1 MAAAQFLISSRQDG
15 DCPET
20 NGNRLHA
27 VLSRLF
33 PHAQVRLYESTD
45 SNVVGPDFA
54 GLILVQVP
62 DPVQMRA
69 HAQQLRENFPQARL
83 LGILCNFDAYADA
96 PRSLIDHLDDYLCCP
111 FREADLRLRV
121 TRLSGCA
128 LSPASRGASWQ
139 DFRTDSRFQGFLGD
153 SPLFLEAIEKVPE
166 IAACDCTCLIE
177 GKTGTG
183 KELFARAIHYL
194 SPRKGRPFVPVN
206 CGALPENLIE
216 NELFGHVKGAYTD
229 AGPGGIGL
237 LPFAEDGTLFLDEID
252 ALSLSSQAKLLRVLQ
267 EHEYRPVG
275 SPRMHTTK
283 ARILAATN
291 CDLRTRVSNKQF
303 REDLFHRLNILRLC
317 LPQLSERSDDIP
329 ILAYYFL
336 QLYAR
341 QRQKNIR
348 EISAGALHKLM
359 SYHWPG
365 NVRELE
371 SVIQRA
377 LLLSRGTRLEACD
390 IDVQE
395 SSPAQREDDTTDDDL
410 RKAKVRAIERFER
423 SYLAQLMLNH
433 QGNVSRAARAAGKE
447 RSSLQRLLRKYRISS
462 EAYRTGA
469 NAQPVN

>member
-15 DCPET
+15 VCPET
-20 NGNRLHA
+20 NCNRVHA

-33 PHAQVRLYESTD
+33 PQAQVRLYEPTD
-45 SNVVGPDFA
+45 NNAVELDFA
-54 GLILVQVP
+54 GLVLIQAA
-62 DPVQMRA
+62 DPVQMNA
-69 HAQQLRENFPQARL
+69 HAQQLRERCPKARL
-83 LGILCNFDAYADA
+83 LGILCNSDSYADL

-121 TRLSGCA
+121 TRLIGYTS
-128 LSPASRGASWQ
+128 SPADESWQ
-139 DFRTDSRFQGFLGD
+139 DFRADSRFHGFLGG
-153 SPLFLEAIEKVPE
+153 SPLFLEVIEKVPE
-166 IAACDCTCLIE
+166 IAASDCTCLIE

-229 AGPGGIGL
+229 AGPGGMGL

-275 SPRMHTTK
+275 SPRMQTTK

-291 CDLRTRVSNKQF
+291 CDLRTRVVSKQF

-317 LPQLSERSDDIP
+317 LPQLNERNDDIP
-329 ILAYYFL
+329 VLAHYFL
-336 QLYAR
+336 QRYAR

-348 EISAGALHKLM
+348 GISADALHKLM

-395 SSPAQREDDTTDDDL
+395 PSPAPREDTTTADDL
-410 RKAKVRAIERFER
+410 RKAKLRAIERFER

-447 RSSLQRLLRKYRISS
+447 RSSLQRLLRKYRINS
-462 EAYRTGA
+462 EAYRSGA
-469 NAQPVN
+469 NDQPVN